1 MADFDNLFDAAIAC
15 ADETIRGY
23 MGTSATM
30 TSGEQSGAVIRG
42 VFDDPENI
50 SYAGQG
56 VRVEGSSPSLFVRT
70 DDVRQL
76 RRGDT
81 LTIGEENFW
90 IDRISPDDGG
100 SCHLWL
106 GRGVPPAVNRRR
118 WKGGCMAIKGLEQAV
133 ENLSRI
139 SRTAVPGAAAMA
151 INRVASSAISQSV
164 SQVARETK
172 VRRKLVKERARLKR
186 ATVKNPQARIK
197 VNRGDLP
204 VIKLGNARVVL
215 SRRRRRKKGQ
225 RSSLKGGGS
234 VLVVGNRRIP
244 GAFIQQ
250 LKNGRWHV
258 MQRVAGKNRY
268 PIDVVKIPMAVP
280 LTTAFKQNIER
291 IRRERLPKELGYALQ
306 HQLRMVIKR

>member
-1 MADFDNLFDAAIAC
+1 
-15 ADETIRGY
+15 
-23 MGTSATM
+23 
-30 TSGEQSGAVIRG
+30 
-42 VFDDPENI
+42 
-50 SYAGQG
+50 
-56 VRVEGSSPSLFVRT
+56 
-70 DDVRQL
+70 
-76 RRGDT
+76 
-81 LTIGEENFW
+81 
-90 IDRISPDDGG
+90 
-100 SCHLWL
+100 
-106 GRGVPPAVNRRR
+106 
-118 WKGGCMAIKGLEQAV
+118 MAIKGLEQAV

-139 SRTAVPGAAAMA
+139 SKTAVPGAAAMA
-151 INRVASSAISQSV
+151 INRVASSAISQSA

-186 ATVKNPQARIK
+186 ATVKNPQARIR

-204 VIKLGNARVVL
+204 VIRLGNARVVL
-215 SRRRRRKKGQ
+215 SRRRRRKKG
-225 RSSLKGGGS
+225 
-234 VLVVGNRRIP
+234 
-244 GAFIQQ
+244 AFIQR

>member
-1 MADFDNLFDAAIAC
+1 
-15 ADETIRGY
+15 
-23 MGTSATM
+23 
-30 TSGEQSGAVIRG
+30 
-42 VFDDPENI
+42 
-50 SYAGQG
+50 
-56 VRVEGSSPSLFVRT
+56 
-70 DDVRQL
+70 
-76 RRGDT
+76 
-81 LTIGEENFW
+81 
-90 IDRISPDDGG
+90 
-100 SCHLWL
+100 
-106 GRGVPPAVNRRR
+106 
-118 WKGGCMAIKGLEQAV
+118 MAIKGLEQAV

-151 INRVASSAISQSV
+151 INRVASSAISQSA

-172 VRRKLVKERARLKR
+172 VRRKLAKERARLKR

-204 VIKLGNARVVL
+204 VIRLGNARVVL

-225 RSSLKGGGS
+225 RSSLKGGDS